1 MNTPA
6 TPMNEMTAQEAHEAQ
21 QTEAVFAHMSE
32 AVKDT
37 PLDPM
42 AERFMKSRLL
52 ARVQGHE
59 RGAVTSTV
67 RPEHGEWEKF
77 SPRIK
82 MKVLRREADGS
93 SMSYLLK
100 LEPGAFLVPHRHH
113 IDEECVVL
121 EGEVTIGED
130 RVGPGTWHLAPRG
143 MVHQPIRSEH
153 GAILFIRG
161 KEPSWRDTA
170 VKETLRAILR

>member
-1 MNTPA
+1 MINH
-6 TPMNEMTAQEAHEAQ
+6 TPMDDDLQLSTDVIYVEGLMA
-21 QTEAVFAHMSE
+21 EAVRE
-32 AVKDT
+32 A

-42 AERFMKSRLL
+42 TRRFMKSRLMT
-52 ARVQGHE
+52 RVRDLE
-59 RGAVTSTV
+59 RGAVSNTV
-67 RPEHGEWEKF
+67 RPEAGEWEKF

-100 LEPGAFLVPHRHH
+100 LEAGAFVVPHKHH

-121 EGEVTIGED
+121 EGMVTIGEEL
-130 RVGPGTWHLAPRG
+130 VGPGTYHLAPRG
-143 MVHQPIRSEH
+143 MIHAPIRSEH

>member
-1 MNTPA
+1 MNNNL
-6 TPMNEMTAQEAHEAQ
+6 PMDDELNFSANVTYVEGLMV
-21 QTEAVFAHMSE
+21 EAVRE
-32 AVKDT
+32 A

-42 AERFMKSRLL
+42 TQRFMKSRLVT
-52 ARVQGHE
+52 RVRDLQ
-59 RGAVTSTV
+59 RGAVTNTV
-67 RPEHGEWEKF
+67 RPEAGEWEKF

-93 SMSYLLK
+93 STSYLLK
-100 LEPGAFLVPHRHH
+100 FEPGAFLVPHKHH

-121 EGEVTIGED
+121 EGMVTIGED
-130 RVGPGTWHLAPRG
+130 LVGPGTYHLAPRG
-143 MVHQPIRSEH
+143 MIHAPIRSEH

-161 KEPSWRDTA
+161 REPSWRDTA

>member
-1 MNTPA
+1 MKNDT
-6 TPMNEMTAQEAHEAQ
+6 TPMNGIDDEIFPQSVAGAMA
-21 QTEAVFAHMSE
+21 EAVRA
-32 AVKDT
+32 A

-42 AERFMKSRLL
+42 AERFMKSRLMT
-52 ARVQGHE
+52 RVRDLE

-67 RPEHGEWEKF
+67 RPDQGEWEKF

-82 MKVLRREADGS
+82 LKVLRREADGS

-100 LEPGAFLVPHRHH
+100 LEPGAFLVPHKHA

-121 EGEVTIGED
+121 EGEVMIGSEL
-130 RVGPGTWHLAPRG
+130 VGPGSYHLAPRG

-161 KEPSWRDTA
+161 KEPSWRDTS

>member
-1 MNTPA
+1 MNDA
-6 TPMNEMTAQEAHEAQ
+6 THNMNGIDDETFPPSVAGHMA
-21 QTEAVFAHMSE
+21 EAVSA
-32 AVKDT
+32 A
-37 PLDPM
+37 PLDAM
-42 AERFMKSRLL
+42 AERFMKSRLMT
-52 ARVQGHE
+52 RVRDLE
-59 RGAVTSTV
+59 RGGVTSTV
-67 RPEHGEWEKF
+67 RPDQGEWEKF

-100 LEPGAFLVPHRHH
+100 FEPGAFLVPHKHF

-121 EGEVTIGED
+121 EGEVMIGSEL
-130 RVGPGTWHLAPRG
+130 VGPGSYHLAPRG

-153 GAILFIRG
+153 GAILFVRG
-161 KEPSWRDTA
+161 KEPSWRDTS

>member
-1 MNTPA
+1 MNNVTNNVSGMDDEIFPQSVA
-6 TPMNEMTAQEAHEAQ
+6 GPMA
-21 QTEAVFAHMSE
+21 EAVRA
-32 AVKDT
+32 A

-42 AERFMKSRLL
+42 AERFMKSRLMT
-52 ARVQGHE
+52 RVRDFE
-59 RGAVTSTV
+59 RGGVTSTV
-67 RPEHGEWEKF
+67 RPDQGEWEKF

-82 MKVLRREADGS
+82 MKVLRREADGN

-100 LEPGAFLVPHRHH
+100 LEPGAFLVPHKHST
-113 IDEECVVL
+113 DEECVVL
-121 EGEVTIGED
+121 EGEVTIGSEL
-130 RVGPGTWHLAPRG
+130 VGPGSYHLAPRG

-161 KEPSWRDTA
+161 KQPSWRDTA

>member
-1 MNTPA
+1 MKNDT
-6 TPMNEMTAQEAHEAQ
+6 TPMHGQIDEIFPPSVAGPMA
-21 QTEAVFAHMSE
+21 EAVRTSPF
-32 AVKDT
+32 
-37 PLDPM
+37 DPM
-42 AERFMKSRLL
+42 AERFMKSRLM
-52 ARVQGHE
+52 ARVRDLEHG
-59 RGAVTSTV
+59 GVTSTV
-67 RPEHGEWEKF
+67 RPDQGEWEKF

-82 MKVLRREADGS
+82 LKVLRRDANGG

-100 LEPGAFLVPHRHH
+100 LEPGAFLVPHKHA

-121 EGEVTIGED
+121 EGEVTIGTEL
-130 RVGPGTWHLAPRG
+130 VGPGSYHLAPRG
-143 MVHQPIRSEH
+143 MVHHPIRSEH

>member
-1 MNTPA
+1 MNHTLLMDEDRKFA
-6 TPMNEMTAQEAHEAQ
+6 ENVTYVDALMVDAVREA
-21 QTEAVFAHMSE
+21 
-32 AVKDT
+32 

-42 AERFMKSRLL
+42 TRRFMKSRLMT
-52 ARVQGHE
+52 RVRDLE
-59 RGAVTSTV
+59 RGAATNTV
-67 RPEHGEWEKF
+67 RPETGEWEKF

-100 LEPGAFLVPHRHH
+100 LEPGAFLVPHKHH

-121 EGEVTIGED
+121 EGMVSIGEEL
-130 RVGPGTWHLAPRG
+130 VGPGTYHLAPRG
-143 MVHQPIRSEH
+143 MIHAPIRSEH

>member
-1 MNTPA
+1 MNNDIH
-6 TPMNEMTAQEAHEAQ
+6 PMNGIDDETFPQSLAGPMA
-21 QTEAVFAHMSE
+21 EAVRTA
-32 AVKDT
+32 

-42 AERFMKSRLL
+42 AERFMKSRLMT
-52 ARVQGHE
+52 RVRDLE

-67 RPEHGEWEKF
+67 RADQGEWEKF

-82 MKVLRREADGS
+82 MKVLRRETDGS

-100 LEPGAFLVPHRHH
+100 LEPGALLVPHKHAM
-113 IDEECVVL
+113 DEECVVL
-121 EGEVTIGED
+121 EGEVMIGDEL
-130 RVGPGTWHLAPRG
+130 VGPGSYHLAPRG

-153 GAILFIRG
+153 GAILFVRG

>member
-1 MNTPA
+1 MTNSS
-6 TPMNEMTAQEAHEAQ
+6 PMDDDLNFSANMTYVEGRMA
-21 QTEAVFAHMSE
+21 EAVRDA
-32 AVKDT
+32 

-42 AERFMKSRLL
+42 TQRFMKSRLL
-52 ARVQGHE
+52 NRVRDAE
-59 RGAVTSTV
+59 RGAVTNTV
-67 RPEHGEWEKF
+67 RPEAGEWEKF

-100 LEPGAFLVPHRHH
+100 LEPGAFLVPHKHH

-121 EGEVTIGED
+121 EGMVTIGEEL
-130 RVGPGTWHLAPRG
+130 VGPGTYHLAPRG
-143 MVHQPIRSEH
+143 MIHAPIRSEH

-161 KEPSWRDTA
+161 KEPSWRHTA
-170 VKETLRAILR
+170 VKATLRAIFR

>member
-1 MNTPA
+1 MNNDTNTTIDMDDVIFPQSVVGLMA
-6 TPMNEMTAQEAHEAQ
+6 D
-21 QTEAVFAHMSE
+21 AVRA
-32 AVKDT
+32 A

-42 AERFMKSRLL
+42 AERFMKSRLMT
-52 ARVQGHE
+52 RVRDQE
-59 RGAVTSTV
+59 RGAITSTV
-67 RPEHGEWEKF
+67 RPDQGEWNKF

-82 MKVLRREADGS
+82 IKVLRREADGS

-100 LEPGAFLVPHRHH
+100 LEPGAWLVPHKHAM
-113 IDEECVVL
+113 DEECVVL
-121 EGEVTIGED
+121 EGEVLIGTEL
-130 RVGPGTWHLAPRG
+130 VGPGSYHLAPRG

-161 KEPSWRDTA
+161 KQPSWRDTA

>member
-1 MNTPA
+1 MNNSS
-6 TPMNEMTAQEAHEAQ
+6 PMDDDQNFSADVTYVEAIMADAVREA
-21 QTEAVFAHMSE
+21 
-32 AVKDT
+32 

-42 AERFMKSRLL
+42 TQRFMKSRLMT
-52 ARVQGHE
+52 RVRDAE
-59 RGAVTSTV
+59 RGAASNTV
-67 RPEHGEWEKF
+67 RPESGIWEKF

-82 MKVLRREADGS
+82 LKVLHREADGS

-100 LEPGAFLVPHRHH
+100 LEPGAFLVAHKHH
-113 IDEECVVL
+113 VDEECVVL
-121 EGEVTIGED
+121 EGIVTIGEELI
-130 RVGPGTWHLAPRG
+130 GPGSYHLAPRG
-143 MVHQPIRSEH
+143 MIHAPIRSEH

>member
-1 MNTPA
+1 MNTTRTMDDDVKFSA
-6 TPMNEMTAQEAHEAQ
+6 NTTYVEALMA
-21 QTEAVFAHMSE
+21 EAVRE
-32 AVKDT
+32 A

-42 AERFMKSRLL
+42 AQRFMKSRLMT
-52 ARVQGHE
+52 RVRDLE
-59 RGAVTSTV
+59 RGAVTNTV
-67 RPEHGEWEKF
+67 RPDAGVWEKF

-93 SMSYLLK
+93 TMSYLLK
-100 LEPGAFLVPHRHH
+100 FEAGAFLVPHKHH

-121 EGEVTIGED
+121 EGSVTIGEEQ
-130 RVGPGTWHLAPRG
+130 VGPGSFHLAPRG
-143 MVHQPIRSEH
+143 MIHAPIRSEH

-161 KEPSWRDTA
+161 KPPSWRDTA

>member
-1 MNTPA
+1 MKNDT
-6 TPMNEMTAQEAHEAQ
+6 TPMHGQNDEIFPPSVAGPMA
-21 QTEAVFAHMSE
+21 EAVRTAPF
-32 AVKDT
+32 
-37 PLDPM
+37 DPM
-42 AERFMKSRLL
+42 AERFMKSRLM
-52 ARVQGHE
+52 ARVRDLEHG
-59 RGAVTSTV
+59 GVTSTV
-67 RPEHGEWEKF
+67 RPDQGEWEKF

-82 MKVLRREADGS
+82 LKVLRRDANGG

-100 LEPGAFLVPHRHH
+100 LEPGAFLVPHKHA

-121 EGEVTIGED
+121 EGEVTIGTEL
-130 RVGPGTWHLAPRG
+130 VGPGSYHLAPRG

>member
-1 MNTPA
+1 MTI
-6 TPMNEMTAQEAHEAQ
+6 TRPMDDDLQFSTDAAYVEGQMA
-21 QTEAVFAHMSE
+21 EAVRE
-32 AVKDT
+32 A

-42 AERFMKSRLL
+42 TQRFMKSRLMT
-52 ARVQGHE
+52 RVRDLE
-59 RGAVTSTV
+59 RGAATNTV
-67 RPEHGEWEKF
+67 RPESGEWEKF

-100 LEPGAFLVPHRHH
+100 PEPGAFLVPHKHH

-121 EGEVTIGED
+121 EGMVTIGEEL
-130 RVGPGTWHLAPRG
+130 VGPGTYHLAPRG
-143 MVHQPIRSEH
+143 MVHAPIRSEH

>member
-1 MNTPA
+1 MNNTS
-6 TPMNEMTAQEAHEAQ
+6 PMDDDLNFSANAAYVEAR
-21 QTEAVFAHMSE
+21 MSE
-32 AVKDT
+32 AVREA
-37 PLDPM
+37 PLDAM
-42 AERFMKSRLL
+42 SERFMKSRLMT
-52 ARVQGHE
+52 RVRDLE
-59 RGAVTSTV
+59 RGAATNTV

-100 LEPGAFLVPHRHH
+100 LEPGAFLVPHKHH

-121 EGEVTIGED
+121 EGEVTIGEEL
-130 RVGPGTWHLAPRG
+130 VGPGTYHLAPRG
-143 MVHQPIRSEH
+143 MVHAPIRSEH

>member
-1 MNTPA
+1 MN
-6 TPMNEMTAQEAHEAQ
+6 NDNKNMTGIDDETFPLSVAGAMA
-21 QTEAVFAHMSE
+21 EAVRA
-32 AVKDT
+32 A

-42 AERFMKSRLL
+42 AERFLKSRLMT
-52 ARVQGHE
+52 RVRDFE
-59 RGAVTSTV
+59 RGAVTNTV
-67 RPEHGEWEKF
+67 RPDQGEWEKF

-82 MKVLRREADGS
+82 MKVLRRDADGG

-100 LEPGAFLVPHRHH
+100 LEPGAFLVPHKHA

-121 EGEVTIGED
+121 EGEVMIGSEL
-130 RVGPGTWHLAPRG
+130 VGPGSYHLAPRG

-161 KEPSWRDTA
+161 KEPSWRDTS
-170 VKETLRAILR
+170 VKETLRAMLR

>member
-1 MNTPA
+1 MNNNS
-6 TPMNEMTAQEAHEAQ
+6 PMDDELNFSANVTYVEGLMV
-21 QTEAVFAHMSE
+21 EAVRE
-32 AVKDT
+32 A

-42 AERFMKSRLL
+42 AQRFMKSRLMT
-52 ARVQGHE
+52 RVRDLE
-59 RGAVTSTV
+59 RGAVTNTV
-67 RPEHGEWEKF
+67 RPEAGEWEKF

-100 LEPGAFLVPHRHH
+100 FEPGAFLVPHKHH

-121 EGEVTIGED
+121 EGMVTIGDEL
-130 RVGPGTWHLAPRG
+130 VGPGTYHLAPRG
-143 MVHQPIRSEH
+143 MIHAPIRSEH

>member
-1 MNTPA
+1 MSNDTH
-6 TPMNEMTAQEAHEAQ
+6 PMNGTDDEIFPPSVAGYMA
-21 QTEAVFAHMSE
+21 EAVRA
-32 AVKDT
+32 A

-42 AERFMKSRLL
+42 AERFLKSRLL
-52 ARVQGHE
+52 TRVRDLE
-59 RGAVTSTV
+59 RGGVTSTV
-67 RPEHGEWEKF
+67 RPDQGEWEKF

-100 LEPGAFLVPHRHH
+100 LEPGAFLVPHKHA

-121 EGEVTIGED
+121 EGEVMIGAEL
-130 RVGPGTWHLAPRG
+130 VGPGSYHLAPRG

-161 KEPSWRDTA
+161 KEPSWRDTS

>member
-1 MNTPA
+1 MNTA
-6 TPMNEMTAQEAHEAQ
+6 LPMDDDLKFSANVAYVEAIMA
-21 QTEAVFAHMSE
+21 EAVRE
-32 AVKDT
+32 A

-42 AERFMKSRLL
+42 AQRFMKSRLMT
-52 ARVQGHE
+52 RVRDLE
-59 RGAVTSTV
+59 RGAATNTV
-67 RPEHGEWEKF
+67 RPEAGVWEKF

-100 LEPGAFLVPHRHH
+100 LEPGAFLVPHKHH

-121 EGEVTIGED
+121 EGEVTIGVEV
-130 RVGPGTWHLAPRG
+130 VGPGTYHLAPRG
-143 MVHQPIRSEH
+143 MIHAPIRSEH

>member
-1 MNTPA
+1 MNNAVNNAVPMDDDLILPA
-6 TPMNEMTAQEAHEAQ
+6 FVAARMA
-21 QTEAVFAHMSE
+21 EAVRE
-32 AVKDT
+32 A

-42 AERFMKSRLL
+42 AERFMKSRLMT
-52 ARVQGHE
+52 RVRDHE

-67 RPEHGEWEKF
+67 RPEAGVWEKF

-100 LEPGAFLVPHRHH
+100 LEPGAFLVPHKHH

-121 EGEVTIGED
+121 EGEVMIGEE
-130 RVGPGTWHLAPRG
+130 RVGPGTYHLAPRG

>member
-1 MNTPA
+1 MNHNV
-6 TPMNEMTAQEAHEAQ
+6 PMDDDLQHSTNVIYVEGLMA
-21 QTEAVFAHMSE
+21 EAVRE
-32 AVKDT
+32 A

-42 AERFMKSRLL
+42 TRRFMKSRLMT
-52 ARVQGHE
+52 RVRDLE
-59 RGAVTSTV
+59 RGAVTNTV
-67 RPEHGEWEKF
+67 RPEAGEWEKF

-100 LEPGAFLVPHRHH
+100 LEPGAFLVPHKHH

-121 EGEVTIGED
+121 EGMVMIGEEL
-130 RVGPGTWHLAPRG
+130 VGPGTYHLAPRG
-143 MVHQPIRSEH
+143 MIHAPIRSEH

>member
-1 MNTPA
+1 MNNSL
-6 TPMNEMTAQEAHEAQ
+6 PMDDDLNFSADVTYVEGFLA
-21 QTEAVFAHMSE
+21 EAVRE
-32 AVKDT
+32 A

-42 AERFMKSRLL
+42 TQRFMKSRLMT
-52 ARVQGHE
+52 RVRDLE
-59 RGAVTSTV
+59 RGAATNTV
-67 RPEHGEWEKF
+67 RPEAGEWEKF

-82 MKVLRREADGS
+82 MKVLRREVDGS

-100 LEPGAFLVPHRHH
+100 LEPGAFLVPHKHH

-121 EGEVTIGED
+121 EGMVTIGEEL
-130 RVGPGTWHLAPRG
+130 VGAGTYHLAPRG
-143 MVHQPIRSEH
+143 TIHAPIRSEH

-170 VKETLRAILR
+170 VKKTLRTILR

>member
-1 MNTPA
+1 MNKNLPMDDEPTLPA
-6 TPMNEMTAQEAHEAQ
+6 FIESRMA
-21 QTEAVFAHMSE
+21 EAVRDA
-32 AVKDT
+32 

-42 AERFMKSRLL
+42 TQRFMKSRLMT
-52 ARVQGHE
+52 RVDDLE
-59 RGAVTSTV
+59 RGAATHTV
-67 RPEHGEWEKF
+67 RPDAGVWEKF

-100 LEPGAFLVPHRHH
+100 LEPGAFLVPHKHH
-113 IDEECVVL
+113 VDEECVVL
-121 EGEVTIGED
+121 EGEVTIGEEQ
-130 RVGPGTWHLAPRG
+130 VGPGTYHLAPRG
-143 MVHQPIRSEH
+143 LIHAAIRSEH

-170 VKETLRAILR
+170 VKETLQAILR

>member
-1 MNTPA
+1 MKTNINNMDDETFPQSVA
-6 TPMNEMTAQEAHEAQ
+6 DYMA
-21 QTEAVFAHMSE
+21 EAVRA
-32 AVKDT
+32 A

-52 ARVQGHE
+52 TRVRDLE
-59 RGAVTSTV
+59 RGAVTNTV
-67 RPEHGEWEKF
+67 RPDQGEWEKF

-100 LEPGAFLVPHRHH
+100 LEPGAFLVPHKHA

-121 EGEVTIGED
+121 EGEVMIGSEL
-130 RVGPGTWHLAPRG
+130 VGPGSYHLAPRG